1 MYLQKEMITL
11 KDTIANRIKEGLK
24 LRGMTQAELSKITNI
39 GKSSISQYISGDYE
53 PKQQNIFL
61 IAKALNVN
69 ESWLMGNDVNMDREI
84 QIISLSLNEQ
94 NLIKKYNK
102 LDEKG
107 KHTINTILDME
118 YARCLEEEKGYLK
131 PIAAHGSM
139 KENNIIDPRDLELAQ
154 NKKQLKR

>member
-1 MYLQKEMITL
+1 M

-24 LRGMTQAELSKITNI
+24 LRGMSQSELSKITNI

-69 ESWLMGNDVNMDREI
+69 ESWLMGNDVKLDRVIETT
-84 QIISLSLNEQ
+84 SLSLNER

-118 YARCLEEEKGYLK
+118 YNRCIEETKCHLK
-131 PIAAHGSM
+131 PIAAHNDNQNDYEQQQLI
-139 KENNIIDPRDLELAQ
+139 KKDLDKLRA
-154 NKKQLKR
+154 KKLKKDK

>member
-1 MYLQKEMITL
+1 M

-69 ESWLMGNDVNMDREI
+69 ESWLMGNDVKIDREV

-102 LDEKG
+102 LDGKG

-118 YARCLEEEKGYLK
+118 YNRCMEEKDYLK
-131 PIAAHGSM
+131 PVAAHNDNQNDEVQQQLI
-139 KENNIIDPRDLELAQ
+139 KNDLAKLRAM
-154 NKKQLKR
+154 KKQ